1 MNLVSHTGTDIS
13 TRLCF
18 DPALARGYGVSMSLP
33 APGAARRKLPIG
45 VQTFRKIREEG
56 RYYVDK
62 TPWIGRLVDEG
73 DQYFLSRPRRFGK
86 SLLLDTIKELFE
98 GSEELFRGLAI
109 HDRWDWD
116 VRFPVVRLD
125 FSVGPFDEPGLADKE
140 AMNQLDAIERE
151 AGVEARY
158 DTAPDRFRHLL
169 ETLHKRSGQRVAV
182 LVDEYDKPILDVLD
196 APEMAK
202 ANRSFLRNLY
212 SVIKSSDAHV
222 KFTLLTGVSKFSKVS
237 LFSGLNNLIDIT
249 LDPDYSAVC
258 GYTEADLDTVF
269 APELPGLD
277 RDEIRHWY
285 NGYCWRGDEKVYNPF
300 DVLLLFRSREFKPH
314 WFETGSPK
322 FLIDLLMERRVSTLN
337 LDRMTGTEALLSAFD
352 VDEMSTE
359 ALLFQTGYLTVLDEE
374 DRDGAIRYRLGYPN
388 REVRESLNERFL
400 MAWLPETSRRL
411 ADESPLREL
420 LAANDF
426 AGLEA
431 FFRAVFAGIPYQWH
445 VKNNIQEYEGYY
457 ASVVYSCFA
466 AQGFDLVPEDSGRAG
481 RADMTVRFNGV
492 IYVFEFKTVEKEA
505 TGEAMRQLKEKGY
518 ADEHR
523 RPGQSVHLVGVEF
536 SKEERNL
543 AAFDVER
550 VA

>member
-1 MNLVSHTGTDIS
+1 
-13 TRLCF
+13 
-18 DPALARGYGVSMSLP
+18 MSLP

-45 VQTFRKIREEG
+45 IQTFRKIREEG

-109 HDRWDWD
+109 HDRWDWTPS
-116 VRFPVVRLD
+116 PVVRLSFGSGD
-125 FSVGPFDEPGLADKE
+125 FGDPDWLREDMATQFEAIEKRAGLA
-140 AMNQLDAIERE
+140 ASGSSVPA
-151 AGVEARY
+151 
-158 DTAPDRFRHLL
+158 RFRRLIA
-169 ETLHKRSGQRVAV
+169 ELHERAGRQVAV
-182 LVDEYDKPILDVLD
+182 LVDEYDKPILD
-196 APEMAK
+196 AMEKPEVAK
-202 ANRSFLRNLY
+202 ANRNRLRGLY
-212 SVIKSSDAHV
+212 SVIKDCEAHIR
-222 KFTLLTGVSKFSKVS
+222 FTLLTGVSKFSKVS

-300 DVLLLFRSREFKPH
+300 DVLLLFRSREFKAH

-359 ALLFQTGYLTVLDEE
+359 ALLFQTGYLTVLGEE

-431 FFRAVFAGIPYQWH
+431 FFRAVFAGVPYQWH

-466 AQGFDLVPEDSGRAG
+466 AQGFDLAPEDSGSAG

-492 IYVFEFKTVEKEA
+492 TYVFEFKTVEKEA

-523 RPGQSVHLVGVEF
+523 RPGQPVHLVGVEF

-543 AAFDVER
+543 AAFEVER